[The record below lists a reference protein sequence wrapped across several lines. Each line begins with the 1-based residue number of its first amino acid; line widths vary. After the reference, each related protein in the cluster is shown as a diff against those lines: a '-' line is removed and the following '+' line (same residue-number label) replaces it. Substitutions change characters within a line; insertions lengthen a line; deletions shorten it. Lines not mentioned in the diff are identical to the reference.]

1 MISRTANIS
10 LPRNNVKTLNVL
22 EDLSAL
28 VVAESL
34 KKTKP
39 KRTADPASSGLCL
52 NPGLEDLV
60 RLRVAQI
67 HKCKWSMHEQSKK
80 LRARG
85 ERSFRLG
92 LLKEW
97 RTQMIFSDREKAAL
111 NLAEAITRFSIG
123 AIPDHVIRVACLIF
137 SEGEMICLVLSIL
150 AINDWH
156 YLGSALAPRQGAKSG
171 RRPKSIPPGKTSKE
185 IP

>member
-1 MISRTANIS
+1 MIPRTENIL
-10 LPRNNVKTLNVL
+10 LPRNNEKTLNVL

-28 VVAESL
+28 VVTESL
-34 KKTKP
+34 KGIKP
-39 KRTADPASSGLCL
+39 KTTTDPKSSGLCL
-52 NPGLEDLV
+52 DPGLEDLV

-67 HKCKWSMHEQSKK
+67 HECKWSMHEQTKK

-111 NLAEAITRFSIG
+111 NLAEAITRYSIG
-123 AIPDHVIRVACLIF
+123 AVPDQVIRVVCLIF
-137 SEGEMICLVLSIL
+137 SEREMICLVLAIL

-156 YLGSALAPRQGAKSG
+156 YLSSSPCASSG
-171 RRPKSIPPGKTSKE
+171 G
-185 IP
+185 

>member
-1 MISRTANIS
+1 M
-10 LPRNNVKTLNVL
+10 NNGL
-22 EDLSAL
+22 EDLPAL
-28 VVAESL
+28 IATKITRGR
-34 KKTKP
+34 KK
-39 KRTADPASSGLCL
+39 KRPANPTSSVFYLDPS
-52 NPGLEDLV
+52 LEDLV

-67 HKCKWSMHEQSKK
+67 HECEWSMHEQTKK

-85 ERSFRLG
+85 EKSIRLG

-111 NLAEAITRFSIG
+111 NLAEVITRDSIG
-123 AIPDHVIRVACLIF
+123 GVPDEVIRVACHIF
-137 SEGEMICLVLSIL
+137 TEREILCLVLAIL

-156 YLGSALAPRQGAKSG
+156 YLSKSLSPRPAAKSAI
-171 RRPKSIPPGKTSKE
+171 RPKSTFRQKTLKE